1 MKMRLAAGLAATVLA
16 SSAFAQCQ
24 PLGWRLVSDKLIS
37 VTERACVYEKNGTRV
52 QIIVGGFCPMSP
64 C

>member
-1 MKMRLAAGLAATVLA
+1 MTKKIAALVAAWMLAG
-16 SSAFAQCQ
+16 SAFAQCQ